1 MKTPKTFYI
10 NRRHFLKGSFASLV
24 LSQFGVYGFDLVH
37 PTKPYRVG
45 LIGCGWYGKNDLYRL
60 IQVTQIEVV
69 ALCDVDAKMLADA
82 AVKIQERLQDPK
94 KVARLCARI
103 LAMKRP
109 KFRYIIGMDA
119 RLRNAFRRLLP
130 FELYRLLV
138 NAVFRRIMR

>member
-1 MKTPKTFYI
+1 MPSLSLYNASKWAVEGFSEALLFELKPFDIDVVLIEPGNFKTRIFTDNLKLAQHAKSSDSPYY
-10 NRRHFLKGSFASLV
+10 HFSSIAFNKLQK
-24 LSQFGVYGFDLVH
+24 
-37 PTKPYRVG
+37 
-45 LIGCGWYGKNDLYRL
+45 
-60 IQVTQIEVV
+60 
-69 ALCDVDAKMLADA
+69 
-82 AVKIQERLQDPK
+82 KIQERLQDPK

-103 LAMKRP
+103 LAMKHP